1 MAEQLNVGDIVL
13 DKLLIHA
20 SAGAYDLIPHLVEL
34 NIYENLFSNHIT
46 GNITLTDGYNIPQKL
61 PIIGEETIEC
71 KMKMPGLDDEKLILS
86 PPLMQ
91 VHDLADRFIKEGKH
105 SQQFTLKLVSEK
117 FMSNLHSRISRSYY
131 EEPASEIVRDIYEQ
145 YLNDGRSNSGGQQI
159 NIEPSYGTET
169 CIIPNWDPHTAF
181 NWLASRARSKKNEH
195 AVSYVYFETLDGSHF
210 KTLQTLATQPAV
222 LTISLT
228 PRAFDA
234 HKIEALAQGQ
244 VKADHILYMN
254 QFRIIDNV
262 MSGMYASKLITHDIT
277 TKKIQQFDYSGFN
290 DWDTYTHLSP
300 HPPINNSPREYQ
312 VGNTTRNSYAPPR
325 FPEVGSIT
333 GGHRMSDF
341 TDSVVTFYPKHN
353 QMYGD
358 TSASTYENE
367 VEEWRLQRE
376 AHMSFYNGVTME
388 VQCGGMQFARVGMTI
403 GLIVPAAHGGMLKP
417 ADSWDKFLTGKYMV
431 TGIRHI
437 IANDKGNTSYK
448 MNLQLTKDGINNA
461 PGYRAPRKLGDQ
473 SVVFA

>member
-1 MAEQLNVGDIVL
+1 MAEQLNVSDITI

-20 SAGAYDLIPHLVEL
+20 ASGAYDLIPHLSEL
-34 NIYENLFSNHIT
+34 NIYENIFSNHLT
-46 GNITLTDGYNIPQKL
+46 GNITLVDGYNIPQKL

-71 KMKMPGLDDEKLILS
+71 KMRMTGAPDDDKLIMS

-91 VHDLADRFIKEGKH
+91 VHDLADRFIREGKH

-117 FMSNLHSRISRSYY
+117 FMSNLHSRISRSYS
-131 EEPASEIVRDIYEQ
+131 EPASEIVREIYEE
-145 YLNDGRSNSGGQQI
+145 YLNDGRSSSGGQQI

-195 AVSYVYFETLDGSHF
+195 AVSYVYFETLEGSHF
-210 KTLQTLATQPAV
+210 KTLQTLATQPAM

-234 HKIEALAQGQ
+234 HQIEALFKGQ

-262 MSGMYASKLITHDIT
+262 KSGMYASKLLTHDIT
-277 TKKIQQFDYSGFN
+277 TKKIAQFDYSGFD

-300 HPPINNSPREYQ
+300 HPPINNSPTEYQ
-312 VGNTTRNSYAPPR
+312 VGNTFRNSYAPPR
-325 FPEVGSIT
+325 FDNIGIE
-333 GGHRMSDF
+333 GGRRMSDY
-341 TDSVVTFYPKHN
+341 TDSIVTFYPKHN
-353 QMYGD
+353 QMFGT
-358 TSASTYENE
+358 TSSEPYENH

-388 VQCGGMQFARVGMTI
+388 VQCCGLQFARGGMTI
-403 GLIVPAAHGGMLKP
+403 VLIVPAPHGGMLKP
-417 ADSWDKFLTGKYMV
+417 DDSWDKFLTGKYMV
-431 TGIRHI
+431 TAIRHI
-437 IANDKGNTSYK
+437 ISNDKGSTSYK
-448 MNLQLTKDGINNA
+448 MNLQLTKDGINNF
-461 PGYRAPRKLGDQ
+461 PGYRQPRKLGKE
-473 SVVFA
+473 SVAFV